1 MRYDR
6 PMGFSC
12 GIVGLPNAG
21 KSTVFNALAG
31 GGARTASHPF
41 CTIEPNRGIVPV
53 PDERLARLGALLGKK
68 NPIPTRIE
76 FVDVAGLVK
85 GAAQGEG
92 LGNQFLGHLRTVDAL
107 VHVVRCFES
116 ADAVHVMGGV
126 DPVRD
131 IEVVNTELLLADLQ
145 VVERAREKEIHAA
158 RAGEKAAKHDVELL
172 EALAKH
178 LDGGAQLR
186 TLPEPPR
193 FAEIVA
199 RLGVITG
206 KPVLYLANTG
216 EGGDPALAAT
226 VAIRAGAEGAASL
239 AVSGKVEEEL
249 SALGPDDRV
258 GFAHELGI
266 DRSGL
271 DRLIE
276 ASYRMLGLATFY
288 TAATDLQAWT
298 VPVGTP
304 ALAAAGRIHTDF
316 QRGFIR
322 AEVIAFDDL
331 VKAGSE
337 HRAREHGQLR
347 AEGRDYVVRDGDVI
361 HFLFNV

>member
-1 MRYDR
+1 
-6 PMGFSC
+6 MGFSC

-21 KSTVFNALAG
+21 KSTVFNALTGAG
-31 GGARTASHPF
+31 AAVASHPF

-53 PDERLARLGALLGKK
+53 PDARLAKLGTILAKK

-85 GAAQGEG
+85 GASQGEG
-92 LGNQFLGHLRTVDAL
+92 LGNQFLGHLRNVDAL

-116 ADAVHVMGGV
+116 ADAVHVMGSV
-126 DPVRD
+126 DPGRD
-131 IEVVNTELLLADLQ
+131 IDVVNTELLLADLQ

-158 RAGEKAAKHDVELL
+158 RAGEKSAKHDVELL

-178 LDGGAQLR
+178 LDGGSALR
-186 TLPEPPR
+186 TLPEPQR
-193 FAEIVA
+193 YLEIIA
-199 RLGVITG
+199 RLGVITA
-206 KPVLYLANTG
+206 KPVLFLANLG
-216 EGGDPALAAT
+216 EGVDEALSREVSRRAA
-226 VAIRAGAEGAASL
+226 AEGAGFL

-249 SALGPDDRV
+249 STLSSEDRE

-266 DRSGL
+266 ERSGL

-276 ASYRMLGLATFY
+276 ASYAMLGLVTFY

-298 VPVGTP
+298 VPAGTP
-304 ALAAAGRIHTDF
+304 AHSAAGRIHTDF
-316 QRGFIR
+316 ERGFIK
-322 AEVIAFDDL
+322 AEVVPFDDL
-331 VKAGSE
+331 VASGTE
-337 HRAREHGQLR
+337 RHAREHGQLR

-361 HFLFNV
+361 RFLFNV